1 MLKFIDY
8 EDKKY
13 LLVSSFFIS
22 LACMTRYVGIF
33 ALISFLSLLIFKAK
47 EDIVKKKKERN
58 IYILVYLFFPTL
70 PMGNEELY
78 TFPNLLWSFRKSSS
92 QL

>member
-22 LACMTRYVGIF
+22 LACMTHYVGIF
-33 ALISFLSLLIFKAK
+33 ALISFLSLLILKAK
-47 EDIVKKKKERN
+47 EDIVKKGTK
-58 IYILVYLFFPTL
+58 YIHSCLS
-70 PMGNEELY
+70 
-78 TFPNLLWSFRKSSS
+78 LLSHFTYGE
-92 QL
+92 